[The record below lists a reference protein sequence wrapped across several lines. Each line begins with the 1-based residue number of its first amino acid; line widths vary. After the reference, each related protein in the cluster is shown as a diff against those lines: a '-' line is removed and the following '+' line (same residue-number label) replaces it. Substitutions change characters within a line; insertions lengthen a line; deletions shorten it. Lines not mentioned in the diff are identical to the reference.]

1 MKTNLPT
8 PTEETLQTTA
18 ITVFKIDIDPNLPE
32 SRREVILGGYRPIY
46 KQIQELELEYSALTQ
61 ADVTVFTPKLAKQAG
76 ILRKKLV
83 ALRGKDGLRG
93 IHDSLKED
101 VKLEGQTIDIL
112 ERTPRELLLS
122 WEEALREIEEFPE
135 REEARRVAELHV
147 TRTEAITMYVLDPN
161 APELAVLGEMTD
173 EAWERCFEKF
183 RAAWNAEQDR
193 IAKEKLRKERL
204 DIAKTYELYI
214 EEFSQ
219 IAWESLTEKMFNS
232 IVSTAKDAHERREK
246 EAERVRQEYEAEKE
260 RAEAARME
268 ANLKFKGQAEFFL
281 LGLGYEKDPHGF
293 SHTIYHSFIGEA
305 HYNSFNIVEELEMFK
320 ADKTAYHN
328 SQLERIKAEQAAKEA
343 ADRAQRYRVRVAA
356 VKGAEQ
362 REDGLYYK
370 GKKIAEVKSL
380 ENGTEEAFQKFLT
393 GHLATYAADV
403 KLEEERQENER
414 KAIAERA
421 AAQAKIQA
429 DIDAQKAAEEKAR
442 KEAADREA
450 EMIRKKAEAQAAAN
464 AAKGAPD
471 SEKLRE
477 LAKAFA
483 AIEIPRMSTEKG
495 MDVIGKF
502 QQMQEKWIAGIV
514 RVAEELEPKQEEVTA
529 SNFTHLIKTTQ

>member
-1 MKTNLPT
+1 MKTNLPI
-8 PTEETLQTTA
+8 PQGEPLQTTA

-32 SRREVILGGYRPIY
+32 SRREVILGGYIPIY

-83 ALRGKDGLRG
+83 GLRGKDGLKG

-112 ERTPRELLLS
+112 ERTPRELLMS
-122 WEEALREIEEFPE
+122 WEENLREIEEFPE
-135 REEARRVAELHV
+135 REEARRIAELHV
-147 TRTEAITMYVLDPN
+147 TRTEAITMYILNPES
-161 APELAVLGEMTD
+161 PELAVLGEMTD
-173 EAWERCFEKF
+173 EAWEKCFEKF
-183 RAAWNAEQDR
+183 RAEWNAEQDR
-193 IAKEKLRKERL
+193 LANEKLRKERL

-214 EEFSQ
+214 EEFAVIS
-219 IAWESLTEKMFNS
+219 WESLTEKMFNS

-246 EAERVRQEYEAEKE
+246 AAEIERQKAEE
-260 RAEAARME
+260 IR
-268 ANLKFKGQAEFFL
+268 L
-281 LGLGYEKDPHGF
+281 
-293 SHTIYHSFIGEA
+293 
-305 HYNSFNIVEELEMFK
+305 
-320 ADKTAYHN
+320 
-328 SQLERIKAEQAAKEA
+328 KAEQDAKEA
-343 ADRAQRYRVRVAA
+343 EERAQRYRVRVAA

-362 REDGLYYK
+362 REDGLYYN
-370 GKKIAEVKSL
+370 GKQIATVKSL
-380 ENGTEEAFQKFLT
+380 ENGNDEAFNTFLA
-393 GHLATYAADV
+393 GHLEKYAADV
-403 KLEEERQENER
+403 KLEEERQENDR

-421 AAQAKIQA
+421 AAQARIQA
-429 DIDAQKAAEEKAR
+429 DIDAQKAAEERAR

-450 EMIRKKAEAQAAAN
+450 EMIRKKAEAEAAAN
-464 AAKGAPD
+464 AAKEAPD

-502 QQMQEKWIAGIV
+502 QQMQEKWVAGIV
-514 RVAEELEPKQEEVTA
+514 RVAEELEPKQEEA
-529 SNFTHLIKTTQ
+529 F

>member
-8 PTEETLQTTA
+8 PAEETLQTTA

-32 SRREVILGGYRPIY
+32 SRREVILGGYIPIY
-46 KQIQELELEYSALTQ
+46 KQIQELELEVSALTQ

-83 ALRGKDGLRG
+83 GLRGKDGLKG

-122 WEEALREIEEFPE
+122 WEENLREIEEFPE
-135 REEARRVAELHV
+135 REEARRIAELHV
-147 TRTEAITMYVLDPN
+147 TRTEAITMYILDPN
-161 APELAVLGEMTD
+161 TPELAVLGEMTD
-173 EAWERCFEKF
+173 EAWDKTFEKF

-193 IAKEKLRKERL
+193 LAKEKLRKERL

-214 EEFSQ
+214 EEFAVIS
-219 IAWESLTEKMFNS
+219 WESLTEKMFNS

-246 EAERVRQEYEAEKE
+246 AAEIERQKAEE
-260 RAEAARME
+260 IR
-268 ANLKFKGQAEFFL
+268 L
-281 LGLGYEKDPHGF
+281 
-293 SHTIYHSFIGEA
+293 
-305 HYNSFNIVEELEMFK
+305 
-320 ADKTAYHN
+320 
-328 SQLERIKAEQAAKEA
+328 KAEQDAKEA
-343 ADRAQRYRVRVAA
+343 EERAQRYRVRVAA

-362 REDGLYYK
+362 REDGLYYN

-380 ENGTEEAFQKFLT
+380 ENETEEAFQKFLT

-421 AAQAKIQA
+421 AAQARIQA

-450 EMIRKKAEAQAAAN
+450 EMIRKKAEAQAAEE

-502 QQMQEKWIAGIV
+502 QQMQEKWVAGIV
-514 RVAEELEPKQEEVTA
+514 RVAEELEPKQEEA
-529 SNFTHLIKTTQ
+529 F

>member
-1 MKTNLPT
+1 MKTNQLT
-8 PTEETLQTTA
+8 PQGEPLQTTA

-32 SRREVILGGYRPIY
+32 SRREVILGGYIPIY

-83 ALRGKDGLRG
+83 GLRGKDGLKG

-135 REEARRVAELHV
+135 REEARRIAELHV
-147 TRTEAITMYVLDPN
+147 TRTEAITMYILDTN
-161 APELAVLGEMTD
+161 TPELAVLGEMTD
-173 EAWERCFEKF
+173 DKWEWTYEKF
-183 RAAWNAEQDR
+183 RAAWNAEQEVQR
-193 IAKEKLRKERL
+193 KAKLRMERL
-204 DIAKTYELYI
+204 TIVAPYSLYI
-214 EEFSQ
+214 EEHSE
-219 IAWESLTEKMFNS
+219 IEYESLTDKQFDK
-232 IVSTAKDAHERREK
+232 ILADAKAAHEAREK

-293 SHTIYHSFIGEA
+293 SHTVYHSFIGEA

-328 SQLERIKAEQAAKEA
+328 SQLDRIKAEQAAKEA
-343 ADRAQRYRVRVAA
+343 SERAQRYRARVAA

-362 REDGLYYK
+362 REDGLYYN

-421 AAQAKIQA
+421 AAQARIQA
-429 DIDAQKAAEEKAR
+429 DIDAQKAAEEKSR

-450 EMIRKKAEAQAAAN
+450 EMIRKKAEAEAAAK
-464 AAKGAPD
+464 ASQEAPD

-483 AIEIPRMSTEKG
+483 AIEMPRMSTEKG

-514 RVAEELEPKQEEVTA
+514 RVAEELVPKHEEA
-529 SNFTHLIKTTQ
+529 F